1 MFSWEYQMNFSHIFL
16 FHVFNCKTF
25 QNVYNFHLCVV
36 SPTMVVRGN
45 PYQSANELNI
55 FDFFL
60 LKEIHENVFEN
71 EF

>member
-1 MFSWEYQMNFSHIFL
+1 
-16 FHVFNCKTF
+16 
-25 QNVYNFHLCVV
+25 
-36 SPTMVVRGN
+36 MVVRGN

-71 EF
+71 EFWIS